1 VHGGNQNCRC
11 VGLSQKETYVHGGNQ
26 NHTCIGS
33 IKTIHP
39 QGWPEIYVHRV
50 GPDRMCRVGQNHI
63 FIRIYGVHTVFKA
76 GKSPYIWS
84 YTVYVYTVLANP
96 RYRCRVNSPQLR
108 AVLNHMSGAHGVRV
122 QPCYVS
128 HPRIGPQNAHSLHG
142 LQVECECVCE

>member
-1 VHGGNQNCRC
+1 MRGCPEPHTHRINPDQYVHSVSQKETYVHGGNQNCRCVGLARTVSVSQKETYVHGGNQNCRC

-63 FIRIYGVHTVFKA
+63 FIRIYGVHTVF
-76 GKSPYIWS
+76 
-84 YTVYVYTVLANP
+84 
-96 RYRCRVNSPQLR
+96 
-108 AVLNHMSGAHGVRV
+108 
-122 QPCYVS
+122 
-128 HPRIGPQNAHSLHG
+128 
-142 LQVECECVCE
+142 